1 MNKNR
6 FSNTIK
12 NMGTSLLAGG
22 TTIRIKAHGYSM
34 YPSVKPG
41 SLLII
46 EPIKVKGD
54 PKPGELI
61 VIKRESG
68 LIVHRLV
75 KIVIKDG
82 IRWYIARGD
91 SNAYADKP
99 VRIEMIAGR
108 VTGSEATGEN
118 RTPADIRIK
127 ERPNYIMNR
136 LRVIF
141 IFLRM
146 KFKLK

>member
-1 MNKNR
+1 
-6 FSNTIK
+6 
-12 NMGTSLLAGG
+12 MGTSLLDGG

-46 EPIKVKGD
+46 EPLKVKGD
-54 PKPGELI
+54 PVPGELI
-61 VIKRESG
+61 VVKRESG

-75 KIVIKDG
+75 RIVIKDG
-82 IRWYIARGD
+82 IRWYTARGD

-99 VRIEMIAGR
+99 VRIEMIVGR
-108 VTGSEATGEN
+108 VIKAEATGEN
-118 RTPADIRIK
+118 RVPADISIK
-127 ERPNYIMNR
+127 KKPGYFLNR

-141 IFLRM
+141 ILLRM
-146 KFKLK
+146 KFKSK